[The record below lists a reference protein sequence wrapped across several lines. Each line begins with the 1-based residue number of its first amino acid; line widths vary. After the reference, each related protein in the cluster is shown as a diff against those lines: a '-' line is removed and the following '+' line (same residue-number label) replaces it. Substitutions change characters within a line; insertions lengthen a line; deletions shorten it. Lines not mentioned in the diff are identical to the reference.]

1 MAAPTISLV
10 YPSNGSTAVPVGADI
25 QITFSCGVDLSTI
38 KTNIVLYGRDSDF
51 ISGPGT
57 ATFITEGKS
66 PDFLKSPGF
75 KGIVPCEY
83 QLVYLDSA
91 GNEEDVSLTDRT
103 SEEAGQY
110 NHKLILSP
118 KTILAPNVEYK
129 VYIIGED
136 EAATKRG
143 VSSRTVYEVDASSAT
158 SVTGEVLMYGG
169 YTGELDDTVNVKITE
184 AGNIGTAKYKWWY
197 SSELE
202 AEAREGKVTSRRFR
216 KLEDS
221 LQIRFSG
228 SAFILDDVYT
238 ISLNAQEFLDSS
250 FSFSFTTSTTQIQ
263 EVPDTTS
270 TSVIGIATEIVSG
283 YLKVVKSSPED
294 GDSNLS
300 FKKKQI
306 IIEFDEELDSS
317 TILDSTVTVL
327 SYPIS
332 GIINSNEDE
341 EELFKKLTVSGKKL
355 IIDL

>member
-1 MAAPTISLV
+1 
-10 YPSNGSTAVPVGADI
+10 
-25 QITFSCGVDLSTI
+25 
-38 KTNIVLYGRDSDF
+38 
-51 ISGPGT
+51 
-57 ATFITEGKS
+57 
-66 PDFLKSPGF
+66 
-75 KGIVPCEY
+75 
-83 QLVYLDSA
+83 
-91 GNEEDVSLTDRT
+91 
-103 SEEAGQY
+103 
-110 NHKLILSP
+110 
-118 KTILAPNVEYK
+118 
-129 VYIIGED
+129 
-136 EAATKRG
+136 
-143 VSSRTVYEVDASSAT
+143 
-158 SVTGEVLMYGG
+158 MYGG